1 MIDLILLSL
10 GFIGLVVASLFD
22 IKTREVPDWLN
33 YSLIA
38 SGLGI
43 RLIYSLSTNLWAYFL
58 YALLALGIVFI
69 FSSIMYYTKQWG
81 GGDAKLL
88 MALSVLFAYFPSQ
101 NLFLLRFILNIL
113 IAGSV
118 YGILYSIYFVLK
130 KPKEVKQELMKII
143 KKWHKVSTA
152 VLIAILV
159 VSFFIPDNIIKII
172 ILSSAILLLFYQIVS
187 ILIKAIEKVHLFK
200 TIPISKLT
208 EGDWVTKDIIINK
221 KKIYSKDSPGIE
233 KWQIAELKK
242 HKIYSV
248 PIKEGIPFVP
258 AFLLGFIITFILP
271 SFVEI
276 FI

>member
-43 RLIYSLSTNLWAYFL
+43 RLIYSLATNFWAYFL
-58 YALLALGIVFI
+58 YALLALGIVFVL
-69 FSSIMYYTKQWG
+69 SSIMYYTKQWG

-88 MALSVLFAYFPSQ
+88 MALSTLFAYFPSQ
-101 NLFLLRFILNIL
+101 NLFLLRLIINIL
-113 IAGSV
+113 IAGSI
-118 YGILYSIYFVLK
+118 YGILFTIYFVLK
-130 KPKEVKQELMKII
+130 KPREVKQELMKII
-143 KKWHKVSTA
+143 KKWHKVFTIILILLLA
-152 VLIAILV
+152 VSL
-159 VSFFIPDNIIKII
+159 FIPDNTLRVIA
-172 ILSSAILLLFYQIVS
+172 LASVILLLFYQVVS
-187 ILIKAIEKVHLFK
+187 VLIKAIEKVHLFK
-200 TIPISKLT
+200 TIPVSKLT

-221 KKIYSKDSPGIE
+221 KKIYSKNSPGIE
-233 KWQIAELKK
+233 KWQIDEFKK
-242 HKIYSV
+242 HKIYLV

-258 AFLLGFIITFILP
+258 AFLFGFIITFILP
-271 SFVEI
+271 NFVEM